1 MLTKW
6 ITHRKIQTGREVFT
20 KPQTKES
27 AERAR
32 DALAKHIYAH
42 VFDWLV
48 SRINKSLDHSSGAG
62 VTKGSRST
70 VMGLLDIYGF
80 DKQFKHI

>member
-48 SRINKSLDHSSGAG
+48 SRINEVQHC
-62 VTKGSRST
+62 
-70 VMGLLDIYGF
+70 
-80 DKQFKHI
+80 

>member
-1 MLTKW
+1 MPVAARLLGVEANMLTKW

-48 SRINKSLDHSSGAG
+48 SRINEVQHC
-62 VTKGSRST
+62 
-70 VMGLLDIYGF
+70 
-80 DKQFKHI
+80 